1 MVIFAIRNKKMS
13 DAGSTAPEFVTLE
26 EAAAMTTGTRVTF
39 IPGLPALYAEALK
52 NVCFVKGIPL
62 IRALHPMMG
71 VDKDT
76 GEDRQARLYELTS
89 QTSIPTM
96 FHDEERPRNVWIE
109 QLDLAERIGAPG
121 TPGLIPDNFE
131 HRAEMLGLCAIVL
144 GEDGLVWNMRI
155 LSDSPLAQKYGYS
168 QEASAAA
175 PGKIAEVLKLIDA
188 RLAAQEQRGSR
199 YLVGDALT
207 AADVYWATMSMCL
220 VVPSPEIMPVT
231 QQNKGM
237 LKYFAMNGANPVIAA
252 VLTERIGQHQRYIL
266 TTYCETPAVL
276 GGDPL

>member
-1 MVIFAIRNKKMS
+1 MS
-13 DAGSTAPEFVTLE
+13 DAEFISLD

-39 IPGLPALYAEALK
+39 IPGIPALYAEALK
-52 NVCFVKGIPL
+52 NICFVKGVPL

-71 VDKDT
+71 VDKAT

-109 QLDLAERIGAPG
+109 QLGLAERIGAPG
-121 TPGLIPDNFE
+121 TPKLIPDDFE
-131 HRAEMLGLCAIVL
+131 QRAAVMGLCEVIL

-155 LSDSPLAQKYGYS
+155 MSDSPLAQKYGYS
-168 QEASAAA
+168 EEASSAA
-175 PGKIAEVLKLIDA
+175 PGKVAEVLKLIDG
-188 RLAAQEQRGSR
+188 RLAAQEQNGSR
-199 YLVGDALT
+199 YLVGDAVT
-207 AADVYWATMSMCL
+207 AADIYWATMSMSVL
-220 VVPSPEIMPVT
+220 VPSPEIMPLT
-231 QQNKGM
+231 QQNKGI
-237 LKYFAMNGANPVIAA
+237 LKYFARNGQIPVIAEA
-252 VLTERIGQHQRYIL
+252 LTERIRNHQSYIL